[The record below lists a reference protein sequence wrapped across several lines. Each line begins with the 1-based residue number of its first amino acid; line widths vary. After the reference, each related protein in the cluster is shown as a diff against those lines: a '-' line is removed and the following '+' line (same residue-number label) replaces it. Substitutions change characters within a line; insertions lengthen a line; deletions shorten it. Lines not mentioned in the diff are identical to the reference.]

1 MRRRYY
7 DTSKF
12 IYTIISDCVGG
23 DVYADGMPVG
33 KVPDQGQFVYES
45 DSGHDIVFSISYNK
59 STLQQIITETNEVKD
74 MRVSESVPI
83 KREFSV
89 DVSDD
94 VRLDHEFLFGTF
106 IDEYS
111 VHVIK
116 NLSSPSPQTCKA
128 GQTVTM
134 NAIQSTTQQKGLIS
148 ASFKQNSEIGFN
160 LYYEEDGNNIA
171 YRYASNGAIIDPKS
185 RDYPKGLAITTN
197 GAGSYTTMSA
207 WINYWENQ
215 WSRNVKI
222 RIFST
227 NVPGTYIEA
236 NINVTR

>member
-7 DTSKF
+7 DTSQL

-23 DVYADGMPVG
+23 DVYADGIPVG

-45 DSGHDIVFSISYNK
+45 DSGHDIIFNISYNK

-74 MRVSESVPI
+74 MRVSESVPV

-89 DVSDD
+89 DVSDS
-94 VRLDHEFLFGTF
+94 VRLDYEFLFGTF
-106 IDEYS
+106 VDEYS

-134 NAIQSTTQQKGLIS
+134 NAIQSTTQQKMLVS
-148 ASFKQNSEIGFN
+148 TSLKNNSEIGFN
-160 LYYEEDGNNIA
+160 LYYEENGNDIA

-185 RDYPKGLAITTN
+185 SDYPKGLAITTN
-197 GAGSYTTMSA
+197 GDGLHTTMDA

-215 WSRNVKI
+215 WARNVKI
-222 RIFST
+222 RIFS
-227 NVPGTYIEA
+227 NNAPGTYITA
-236 NINVTR
+236 NINVTV

>member
-1 MRRRYY
+1 MRLRYY
-7 DTSKF
+7 DTNQF
-12 IYTIISDCVGG
+12 IYTIISDCIGG
-23 DVYADGMPVG
+23 DVYADGILVG
-33 KVPDQGQFVYES
+33 KIPDQGRFVYES

-59 STLQQIITETNEVKD
+59 STLQETITETNEVED

-89 DVSDD
+89 DVSDE
-94 VRLDHEFLFGTF
+94 VRLDYEFLFGTF

-111 VHVIK
+111 VHVIQK
-116 NLSSPSPQTCKA
+116 LSSPSPQTCKA

-134 NAIQSTTQQKGLIS
+134 NAVQSTIQQKGLIS
-148 ASFKQNSEIGFN
+148 TSFKQNSEIGFN
-160 LYYEEDGNNIA
+160 LYYEENGKNIA
-171 YRYASNGAIIDPKS
+171 YRYASNDAIIDPKS
-185 RDYPKGLAITTN
+185 GDYPAGLVITTN
-197 GAGSYTTMSA
+197 GAGLHTTMSA

-227 NVPGTYIEA
+227 NVPGTYITA
-236 NINVTR
+236 NINVTV